1 MGASACGVT
10 SITVGSGTSLTLDL
24 YPNATDDLI
33 LAYVGVRNT
42 GATLSISGYT
52 GIDSQQNNNSWAS
65 RWFVK
70 KSTGSEASLTVAS
83 TSAGQITVQA
93 YVIKG
98 ADVSGTALN
107 AIDGNAKVSGSVGAT
122 CSSPSLTT
130 GTNNC
135 LLLHGIVW
143 EATSV
148 LCAQSDLN
156 VLAAG
161 YQQTS
166 GVAFKGTAGAISTFT
181 WTGSN
186 AAKSGLSWVIAVK
199 SATAN
204 QTIRATDGR
213 TYLHRLGG
221 YDTITTSTPDSVT
234 GLTSILS
241 VAMHTAS
248 GTASTGQPTTAPWAL
263 DGLKLS
269 SAENLGTT
277 AWVGFFF
284 AITSANVS
292 GKIVHIPYGFGGTV
306 DSSRVATNGLIVV
319 LADASNNYVAYQVLA
334 QAKWTIQ
341 GSGTVTLKIG
351 TSTTIASSGDP
362 SAAVTK
368 VGLFYQRAT
377 GSATSVDVYMG
388 SPLVEGSTTAIIGG
402 DSTNPVTVA
411 YDAFLMLG
419 GNTTP
424 RALPYPLYVNSAA
437 LQGSGQFLNRFGLQY
452 GDGTNETYVK
462 LTAQS
467 SDVPSTADTTWRVGA
482 SGVPLKI
489 KASATDVH
497 DLRSA
502 IVTSSTLQPFT
513 IDAASSLSASL
524 LTTGLSVIG
533 RTFSDLA
540 GYDWTSVSWTEC
552 DTVAFKNG
560 DVTTCTISSPN
571 AAVHATTGA
580 VCSFSANGATVDNS
594 TINCTKASGS
604 VAGYHLELG
613 TAVTAITLTDVT
625 FTGTPRTNKGHVLKT
640 LTNVAAGAF
649 VVGVHYRINTV
660 GTTDFTAIG
669 ASANTIGVNFTATG
683 VGSGTGTADQAVKI
697 TTSGT
702 TSLAEADCTTAGAP
716 VWVAAP
722 VVSLTFTDLV
732 AGSQVKVFAT
742 GTQTERFTTSSS
754 GTSEV
759 YSSAT
764 VETVD
769 YTVMK
774 AGYTP
779 IRRTGY
785 VIAAASTGSVSVPQ
799 TIDRTYAASSGLT
812 YTTNCTI
819 DTATEI
825 ATWSV
830 ATTGQNLY
838 SFFIEAWIAQ
848 AALKNKEFPFSSN
861 GPNSITFGLGWESRG
876 FTTAGTGISN
886 TSLALLSRDGLRY
899 TDNSGV
905 RTASWAAILTSGVPT
920 GKQVRYQQSDAGT
933 TVNAANTGEMDHLV
947 QIYGD
952 ASHGNFDKTG
962 YLVLKV
968 QAEGY
973 DQAETNA
980 VTLYGTLED
989 QLYVVGLTPTANSIA
1004 TGDPAL
1010 TITISQGTYVEASK
1024 TFSVKIVDNATP
1036 SSGTDILRELR
1047 YNFAAGGTYQGEDAF
1062 NWHDLVQ
1069 KNGSAFKTVNG
1080 NVYGSAAVKGVLVYA
1095 SDGTTLHPDF
1105 TLFTADDGTTYV
1117 PAVTADISITSMPNV
1132 GAVPTRLQ
1140 IINQTAEGAT
1150 AWAAN
1155 TVYATGAIVK
1165 RVAGLGSEQ
1174 TAGLYFRATTGG
1186 NSHATT
1192 EPTWSTTPGNTTAD
1206 NTVVWTCY
1214 KILYYDTDPA
1224 ATSLTDTYID
1234 GEEFKSGE
1242 TAEIR
1247 FAEMNGSTSFK
1258 TYSTEVSITAAGFSA
1273 LVAEEADSVFAT
1285 FAIDGS
1291 TLEATFSPN
1300 FTSDYIVLDSNTDF
1314 SGKGA
1319 FAYYCYTLTT
1329 SAGMYN
1335 FWGGVTA
1342 LDEGNIRINTSILN
1356 LYFDESAGF
1365 VKQTDD
1371 VRIFRSDGTRPALDP
1386 TTGTHGI
1393 EINWR
1398 TPVNV
1403 VTVAGASV
1411 VTGDQTSIVN
1421 AVFAQASTTPM
1432 PSNIKKV
1439 NDLTILGTGVP
1450 PTYDAEGVETDPGDP
1465 FRVA

>member
-1 MGASACGVT
+1 MSASACGVT

-33 LAYVGVRNT
+33 LAYVGIRNT
-42 GATLSISGYT
+42 GATLSISGFT

-70 KSTGSEASLTVAS
+70 KSTGSEASLTVTS

-452 GDGTNETYVK
+452 GDGANETYVK

-540 GYDWTSVSWTEC
+540 GYDWTSTSWTEC

-571 AAVHATTGA
+571 TAVHATTGA
-580 VCSFSANGATVDNS
+580 ACSFSAAGAIVSGT
-594 TINCTKASGS
+594 TINCNKASG
-604 VAGYHLELG
+604 VTGYHIELG
-613 TAVTAITLTDVT
+613 TAVIAITLTDVT
-625 FTGTPRTNKGHVLKT
+625 FTGTPGTDKVHVLKT
-640 LTNVAAGAF
+640 LTTVTAGSF

-660 GTTDFTAIG
+660 GSTDFTLIG

-697 TTSGT
+697 TISGT

-716 VWVAAP
+716 AWVAAP
-722 VVSLTFTDLV
+722 AITQVVVVSGFTAGSRIQIYDTTSSTELFNGTASAGATVVSGSTATWTDPLAASASRAIRVRVAYVSGVTAKLWQENTGLTCGVTSGTESITYPITQVADTTYDDNAVSMDATIFAACGITFTDAATDLV
-732 AGSQVKVFAT
+732 N
-742 GTQTERFTTSSS
+742 
-754 GTSEV
+754 
-759 YSSAT
+759 
-764 VETVD
+764 
-769 YTVMK
+769 
-774 AGYTP
+774 
-779 IRRTGY
+779 IN
-785 VIAAASTGSVSVPQ
+785 IAADTVALKTIYAAFVWWLFTAAGIDDDVAYIDAPNPANYIMTSMKFRNTSTDPLKITDGYFYDSTGSVE
-799 TIDRTYAASSGLT
+799 
-812 YTTNCTI
+812 NC
-819 DTATEI
+819 
-825 ATWSV
+825 
-830 ATTGQNLY
+830 
-838 SFFIEAWIAQ
+838 
-848 AALKNKEFPFSSN
+848 
-861 GPNSITFGLGWESRG
+861 
-876 FTTAGTGISN
+876 
-886 TSLALLSRDGLRY
+886 
-899 TDNSGV
+899 
-905 RTASWAAILTSGVPT
+905 
-920 GKQVRYQQSDAGT
+920 
-933 TVNAANTGEMDHLV
+933 
-947 QIYGD
+947 
-952 ASHGNFDKTG
+952 
-962 YLVLKV
+962 
-968 QAEGY
+968 
-973 DQAETNA
+973 
-980 VTLYGTLED
+980 
-989 QLYVVGLTPTANSIA
+989 
-1004 TGDPAL
+1004 
-1010 TITISQGTYVEASK
+1010 
-1024 TFSVKIVDNATP
+1024 VD
-1036 SSGTDILRELR
+1036 
-1047 YNFAAGGTYQGEDAF
+1047 
-1062 NWHDLVQ
+1062 
-1069 KNGSAFKTVNG
+1069 
-1080 NVYGSAAVKGVLVYA
+1080 
-1095 SDGTTLHPDF
+1095 
-1105 TLFTADDGTTYV
+1105 
-1117 PAVTADISITSMPNV
+1117 ITS
-1132 GAVPTRLQ
+1132 
-1140 IINQTAEGAT
+1140 
-1150 AWAAN
+1150 
-1155 TVYATGAIVK
+1155 
-1165 RVAGLGSEQ
+1165 
-1174 TAGLYFRATTGG
+1174 
-1186 NSHATT
+1186 
-1192 EPTWSTTPGNTTAD
+1192 PGNIYPMPEH
-1206 NTVVWTCY
+1206 VVPY
-1214 KILYYDTDPA
+1214 
-1224 ATSLTDTYID
+1224 
-1234 GEEFKSGE
+1234 
-1242 TAEIR
+1242 
-1247 FAEMNGSTSFK
+1247 
-1258 TYSTEVSITAAGFSA
+1258 
-1273 LVAEEADSVFAT
+1273 
-1285 FAIDGS
+1285 
-1291 TLEATFSPN
+1291 
-1300 FTSDYIVLDSNTDF
+1300 
-1314 SGKGA
+1314 
-1319 FAYYCYTLTT
+1319 
-1329 SAGMYN
+1329 
-1335 FWGGVTA
+1335 
-1342 LDEGNIRINTSILN
+1342 
-1356 LYFDESAGF
+1356 
-1365 VKQTDD
+1365 Q
-1371 VRIFRSDGTRPALDP
+1371 
-1386 TTGTHGI
+1386 TTGTYAITGSLQDALDAI
-1393 EINWR
+1393 ADVPADVLAAAAA
-1398 TPVNV
+1398 TPIH
-1403 VTVAGASV
+1403 S
-1411 VTGDQTSIVN
+1411 DIR
-1421 AVFAQASTTPM
+1421 
-1432 PSNIKKV
+1432 KV
-1439 NDLTILGTGVP
+1439 NSYTVDGNGQTGTEWGP
-1450 PTYDAEGVETDPGDP
+1450 A
-1465 FRVA
+1465 